1 MSAMRESAIRPTPKR
16 RRPIWGILVLVALGM
31 VALFVIGFGIS
42 LLFRGESE
50 PVADSSASAMASA
63 ASEPCVTTMVIPA
76 QILPVTSTVS
86 INVYNSTNRVGLA
99 GDTADVMRAR
109 GFIVK
114 KVAND
119 PKTPKVAGVGE
130 IRYGP
135 KAEAAAQLLTYYLP
149 GAELVP
155 LGRTGKNVDFVVGK
169 QFDAVTGDGEVAAAM
184 ASPSPS
190 SAGPGCATPA
200 PGSPGGAA
208 GSDGAAGGVS
218 DLATLVPSSPA
229 VLSPSPAAS

>member
-1 MSAMRESAIRPTPKR
+1 MRESAIRPTPKR
-16 RRPIWGILVLVALGM
+16 RRPIWGILVLVGLGM
-31 VALFVIGFGIS
+31 VALFVVGFGIS
-42 LLFRGESE
+42 LLFRGDSD
-50 PVADSSASAMASA
+50 PVADGSAGASASAA
-63 ASEPCVTTMVIPA
+63 AEPCVTTMVIPA
-76 QILPVTSTVS
+76 QILPVTSTVT

-109 GFIVK
+109 GFVVN

-119 PKTPKVAGVGE
+119 PKTTQVSGVGE

-135 KAEAAAQLLTYYLP
+135 KAEAAAQLLAYYLP

-155 LGRTGKNVDFVVGK
+155 LGRKGKNVDFVVGK
-169 QFDAVTGDGEVAAAM
+169 QFEAVTGDGEVAAAM

-190 SAGPGCATPA
+190 SSGPGCATPDA
-200 PGSPGGAA
+200 VSSGGAKGA
-208 GSDGAAGGVS
+208 DGADGAAGGVS

-229 VLSPSPAAS
+229 MLSPSPAAS